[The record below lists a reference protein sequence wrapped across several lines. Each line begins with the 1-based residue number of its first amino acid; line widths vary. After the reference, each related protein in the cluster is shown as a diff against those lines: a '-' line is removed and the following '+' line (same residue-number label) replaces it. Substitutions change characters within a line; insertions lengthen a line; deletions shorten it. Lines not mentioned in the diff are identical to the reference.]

1 MQQSDRAGLL
11 YVLAG
16 FSTLSVG
23 DAIIKGMAG
32 LWPPTAMAFTRY
44 VIAAIVLS
52 AVLAAREGWGAVFTM
67 PRAKMQWL
75 RGAAV
80 SVSAIS
86 MFLAVWLMPLAEA
99 TAISFMQP
107 MITALLAVVF
117 LGERL
122 RAAMVVAT
130 LIGFAGVVIVLRP
143 NIAEVGWAA
152 LLPLLAATGMAV
164 TMIANRASSGVA
176 SALAM
181 QVYIALTATACLF
194 VAMVAGHFSGAQ
206 RFVMHWPEWSVL
218 ARLAFI
224 AFSASIA
231 HWLIYQGT
239 VKAGAATVAPMT
251 YGQLL
256 AATLLGIVFFGEWPD
271 AMAMVGAA
279 VIVGAGLWLWH
290 LNRARPAA
298 PGR

>member
-16 FSTLSVG
+16 FSLLSVG

-32 LWPPTAMAFTRY
+32 DWPPTAMAFTRY
-44 VIAAIVLS
+44 FMASIGLCAILG
-52 AVLAAREGWGAVFTM
+52 RKEGWGAVFTLPA
-67 PRAKMQWL
+67 PRMQWL

-80 SVSAIS
+80 SLSAVS

-99 TAISFMQP
+99 TSISFTQP
-107 MITALLAVVF
+107 IITALLAAIF

-122 RAAMVVAT
+122 RPAVILASI
-130 LIGFAGVVIVLRP
+130 LGFMGVIIVLRP

-164 TMIANRASSGVA
+164 TMIANRASKGVA

-181 QVYIALTATACLF
+181 QVYIALTATVCLF
-194 VAMVAGHFSGAQ
+194 VATLAGHFSGFE
-206 RFVMHWPEWSVL
+206 RFAMHWPHWSVV
-218 ARLAFI
+218 ARIAFI
-224 AFSASIA
+224 AVSASFA
-231 HWLIYQGT
+231 HWFIYLGT
-239 VKAGAATVAPMT
+239 ARAGAATVAPMT

-256 AATLLGIVFFGEWPD
+256 AATVLGIVFFGEWPD
-271 AMAMVGAA
+271 AVSLLGAA
-279 VIVGAGLWLWH
+279 VIIGAGLWLWA
-290 LNRARPAA
+290 LGKARPAVQQ
-298 PGR
+298 R